1 MNSPKSTASVRWP
14 CSAKIQFND
23 ILGTKFL
30 KDTVGKQSSYHC
42 HSKTVQLPM
51 FSSGALLQTD
61 RRYQSASGLSELRPA
76 GLSQPVTST
85 AKDALTWQ
93 ADRPSTPDSVKRF
106 QHYARQPPGAIT
118 RRNGLANY
126 EVCAEDKVF
135 GCKSKASKESAAE
148 CMQSYSD
155 SEIGRWKLEQSETV
169 YSRCACLFMVRRNS
183 CLPEHAAQLCRALHY
198 AHTPSAAP

>member
-1 MNSPKSTASVRWP
+1 LFNGLALLRFSQS
-14 CSAKIQFND
+14 CSSYKVNK
-23 ILGTKFL
+23 GY
-30 KDTVGKQSSYHC
+30 GKQSSYHC
-42 HSKTVQLPM
+42 HSRTVQLPM

-61 RRYQSASGLSELRPA
+61 RRYQSASGLSELRSA

-118 RRNGLANY
+118 RRHGLANDD
-126 EVCAEDKVF
+126 VCAEDKVF

-148 CMQSYSD
+148 CMQSYPD

-169 YSRCACLFMVRRNS
+169 YSRCACLWMVRRNS
-183 CLPEHAAQLCRALHY
+183 CLPENAAQLCRALHY